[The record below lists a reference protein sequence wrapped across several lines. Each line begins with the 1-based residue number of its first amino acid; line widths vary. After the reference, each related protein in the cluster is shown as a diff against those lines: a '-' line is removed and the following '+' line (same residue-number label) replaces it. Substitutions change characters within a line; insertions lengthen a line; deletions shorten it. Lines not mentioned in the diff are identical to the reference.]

1 MKIVLIAMLL
11 TVSAFAQSPSSQIAL
26 ACGPQGINFD
36 VKLDNSQHTVVQP
49 APGKAQVYFIQD
61 RSLQSF
67 RIGEPVV
74 SMIGI
79 DGAWTGENKNDS
91 YFSVSV
97 EPGEHHV
104 CAHIQPRPI
113 ELSHFIA
120 EAGNI
125 YYFRERIIPSAP
137 FGVYLSLNLVDSDE
151 AKYLIATYPLSVSHL
166 KK

>member
-1 MKIVLIAMLL
+1 MKIVLIAVLL
-11 TVSAFAQSPSSQIAL
+11 AVSAFAQSPASQMAL
-26 ACGPQGINFD
+26 ACGPQGVSFD

-61 RSLQSF
+61 KGLQSF
-67 RIGEPVV
+67 GIGGTVV

-79 DGAWTGENKNDS
+79 DGAWTGENKNNS

-104 CAHIQPRPI
+104 CANMQFLPM

-125 YYFRERIIPSAP
+125 YYFRERVVPTR
-137 FGVYLSLNLVDSDE
+137 FGVYLFLELVDSE
-151 AKYLIATYPLSVSHL
+151 EGKYLIATYPLSVSRL